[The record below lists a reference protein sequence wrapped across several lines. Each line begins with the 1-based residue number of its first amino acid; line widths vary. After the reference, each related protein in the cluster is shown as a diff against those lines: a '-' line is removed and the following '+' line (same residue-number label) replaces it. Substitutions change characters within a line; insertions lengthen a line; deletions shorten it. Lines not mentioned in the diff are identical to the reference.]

1 MTDYKETLNLPGTS
15 FPMKANLPQRE
26 PDLLNLWNKSNL
38 YKKIRKQQAG
48 KEKFLL
54 LDGPPYANGNI
65 HIGHAVNKVLK
76 DMVIKSKTLS
86 DYDAPYVPG
95 WDCHGLPIEHQ
106 VEKKKGKVGSKIN
119 ASDFREACRDYAEKQ
134 VKQQKEDFI
143 RLGILGQWDDPYL
156 TSDKKY
162 EAEQIRAFSK
172 IIDNGH
178 LEYGFKPVHWCLD
191 CKSALAEAEV
201 EYQDKESFSIDVA
214 FSVSDEETF
223 DLAVAKWEK
232 EKNEYIDGWQSKGHT
247 MWKNRANNAEAAVE
261 VKKTVG
267 AEGAKKEEIDL
278 VSTSSDESTPP
289 RSAKK

>member
-201 EYQDKESFSIDVA
+201 EYQDKESISIDALFV
-214 FSVSDEETF
+214 VSDRSSFMDKTLI
-223 DLAVAKWEK
+223 DLTQNTIISPGSIYAGIPARKIK
-232 EKNEYIDGWQSKGHT
+232 
-247 MWKNRANNAEAAVE
+247 
-261 VKKTVG
+261 
-267 AEGAKKEEIDL
+267 EIDRNL
-278 VSTSSDESTPP
+278 QENEIERIAQNYLKYASWFE
-289 RSAKK
+289 